1 MPKSHRYN
9 QVRKLWREHA
19 RQPWKVIFPDLD
31 WPMPEDDWLPAVQL
45 RGTGAE
51 EPSSYQHVGIPQ
63 NWGINMIY
71 TERRQDHLKKASE
84 AKAQVARAIDP
95 VARKAWEQIAAGY
108 QELANLAPGKES
120 KWHA

>member
-1 MPKSHRYN
+1 M
-9 QVRKLWREHA
+9 A
-19 RQPWKVIFPDLD
+19 RARTPAVEGHFPDLD
-31 WPMPEDDWLPAVQL
+31 WPMPEDDWPPTVQL

-51 EPSSYQHVGIPQ
+51 EPSPYQSVGVHR

>member
-1 MPKSHRYN
+1 MAGIKRLGH
-9 QVRKLWREHA
+9 
-19 RQPWKVIFPDLD
+19 
-31 WPMPEDDWLPAVQL
+31 
-45 RGTGAE
+45 GTRTNHSVSLADAGGRLASDAE
-51 EPSSYQHVGIPQ
+51 EPSSCQHVGIPQ

-71 TERRQDHLKKASE
+71 TERRSDHLKKASE

>member
-9 QVRKLWREHA
+9 EVRKLWREHA
-19 RQPWKVIFPDLD
+19 RQPWKVTSQI
-31 WPMPEDDWLPAVQL
+31 WTGRCRRDDQLPAVQL